1 LRSAPLAP
9 ILRERRDLA
18 QRNAMARLLSLFLM
32 LSLLVPAGTAL
43 AAQTEAT
50 LFTSEAEAEQ
60 HCPTD
65 LVVWVDAA
73 TRIYYYRGQNR
84 YGSTKTGGYACRKEL
99 VGHGYRPNRTGR

>member
-1 LRSAPLAP
+1 
-9 ILRERRDLA
+9 
-18 QRNAMARLLSLFLM
+18 MARLLSLLLM
-32 LSLLVPAGTAL
+32 LSLLATARAVL

-73 TRIYYYRGQNR
+73 TRVYYYRGQNL
-84 YGSTKTGGYACRKEL
+84 YGSTKTGGYACRKDL
-99 VGHGYRPNRTGR
+99 IGHGYRPNRSGR